1 MSWGGLNDV
10 RALGRLAIALGMAML
25 LAVHCTLADI
35 PPISPRDFA
44 RRAVELE
51 RTPTWRYGY
60 IMQFHAA
67 VLVKSRTKPNAPPFL
82 APRTDDRFAAILT
95 PEIHRRRPKAWAE
108 LILYLL
114 LFAYARVVYALRDA
128 QWPAPS
134 LRRAASGGLAAFGFV
149 ALLLAPYLAIGYGEP
164 LFDTPARPGTLSRFA
179 AASINESVGPG
190 ISYALVAKLVVGIPL
205 VSVLSV
211 TNAPEHWLDVRAAI
225 WLVSAAF
232 WTLAAGLLPVIADR
246 LLRRRYRVWT
256 RKKRPDA
263 RL

>member
-1 MSWGGLNDV
+1 MNAA
-10 RALGRLAIALGMAML
+10 RACGRLVITLWAAML
-25 LAVHCTLADI
+25 LVVHFTLADI
-35 PPISPRDFA
+35 PSIGAAHFD

-51 RTPTWRYGY
+51 RTPAWRYGY
-60 IMQFHAA
+60 IVEFHSAA
-67 VLVKSRTKPNAPPFL
+67 LVKSRTEPDAPPFL
-82 APRTDDRFAAILT
+82 APRIDDRFAAVLT
-95 PEIHRRRPKAWAE
+95 PDIHRRRPKAWAE
-108 LILYLL
+108 LALYLL
-114 LFAYARVVYALRDA
+114 LFVYTRLAYALRNA
-128 QWPAPS
+128 WWPEPS
-134 LRRAASGGLAAFGFV
+134 LRRSVTSGLAAFGFV
-149 ALLLAPYLAIGYGEP
+149 TVLLAPYVAIGYGDP
-164 LFDTPARPGTLSRFA
+164 LFDVPTRPGTLSRFG